1 MTAYIIDGVTEAP
14 VMATVF
20 LYQDD
25 LARAPQP
32 DDLLAADV
40 TGFAVEL
47 PAVYTGRL
55 VVRAAGYHEWNFV
68 LQHRVKTSRVMTL
81 PVRLV
86 PMMGKE
92 I

>member
-1 MTAYIIDGVTEAP
+1 VRRE
-14 VMATVF
+14 
-20 LYQDD
+20 
-25 LARAPQP
+25 PQP

-40 TGFAVEL
+40 TGSAAKL

-55 VVRAAGYHEWNFV
+55 IVRAVGYHEWNFV

-81 PVRLV
+81 PVQV
-86 PMMGKE
+86 MGEE